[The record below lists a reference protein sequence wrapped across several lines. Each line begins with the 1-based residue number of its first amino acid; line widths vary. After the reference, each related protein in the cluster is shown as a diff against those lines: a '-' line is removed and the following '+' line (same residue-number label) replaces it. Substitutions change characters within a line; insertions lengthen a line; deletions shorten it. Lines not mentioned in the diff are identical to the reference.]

1 MVQIPVSE
9 SVARVIA
16 QRVSERSLSSPSD
29 YIQELVEADA
39 TRVNR
44 RRIDK
49 ALLEALTDDPTS
61 DLEWNEATKAAWRR
75 ETQTCLEAGKLRIG
89 TP

>member
-16 QRVSERSLSSPSD
+16 QRVSERHLNSPSE
-29 YIQELVEADA
+29 YIQELVEADV
-39 TRVNR
+39 TRANR

-49 ALLEALTDDPTS
+49 ALLDALMDDPAT
-61 DLEWNEATKAAWRR
+61 DMEWNEVNKAAWRQ
-75 ETQTCLEAGKLRIG
+75 ETEARLKSGAMS
-89 TP
+89 

>member
-1 MVQIPVSE
+1 MVQIAVSE

-16 QRVSERSLSSPSD
+16 ERVAERRLSGPGD

-39 TRVNR
+39 TRTNR

-49 ALLEALTDDPTS
+49 ALLEALTDDPAS
-61 DLEWNEATKAAWRR
+61 DLEWNEATKAAWRQA
-75 ETQTCLEAGKLRIG
+75 TQARLNSGAKS
-89 TP
+89 

>member
-16 QRVSERSLSSPSD
+16 QRVAERRLSGPSD

-39 TRVNR
+39 TRANR
-44 RRIDK
+44 RRIDQ
-49 ALLEALTDDPTS
+49 ALLEALTDDPAT
-61 DLEWNEATKAAWRR
+61 DIEWNEEAKTAWRQ
-75 ETQTCLEAGKLRIG
+75 ETKLSLM
-89 TP
+89 